1 MPSFS
6 VRQLVDENGDLA
18 LTRSYDPF
26 GLVLQETGSGEA
38 LFGFMGAQAG
48 GMGLLYVGGRYYDPR
63 TGRFLSPN
71 HDNFDPKR
79 PGTLNPY
86 LSIIFLGPLLL
97 LAGRRRLKGK
107 KRYVTI
113 WLLVGF
119 SLTTVLTGCGE
130 QESGGEAPTA
140 IPTDNGRANF
150 NANTYTTSYRNF
162 VSISGIAS
170 KSSAGTN
177 WSWANGMEWSCFAKF
192 TKGSMVG
199 ELAKCSRGCCYPA
212 KS

>member
-1 MPSFS
+1 MLIC
-6 VRQLVDENGDLA
+6 QLTNDTGNLT

-26 GLVLQETGSGEA
+26 SLVLQETGSGEA
-38 LFGFMGAQAG
+38 LFGFRGAQAG

-119 SLTTVLTGCGE
+119 SLTTVLTGC
-130 QESGGEAPTA
+130 QESGGDDPTA
-140 IPTDNGRANF
+140 AAIP
-150 NANTYTTSYRNF
+150 NASAIQQAPVASNTPAPAATATPTLPPATGTPPPTLTPTMTPCPMEVTAQHPRHRPPFHQVLSY
-162 VSISGIAS
+162 
-170 KSSAGTN
+170 
-177 WSWANGMEWSCFAKF
+177 
-192 TKGSMVG
+192 MV
-199 ELAKCSRGCCYPA
+199 
-212 KS
+212 

>member
-1 MPSFS
+1 LLFALGEVGDGDWHYYLGDAQFS
-6 VRQLVDENGDLA
+6 VRQLVTGNGDLA
-18 LTRSYDPF
+18 LSRSYDPF

-63 TGRFLSPN
+63 TGRFLTPN
-71 HDNFDPKR
+71 QDNFDPKR

-97 LAGRRRLKGK
+97 LVGRRRLKGK

-119 SLTTVLTGCGE
+119 SLTT
-130 QESGGEAPTA
+130 
-140 IPTDNGRANF
+140 I
-150 NANTYTTSYRNF
+150 
-162 VSISGIAS
+162 
-170 KSSAGTN
+170 
-177 WSWANGMEWSCFAKF
+177 
-192 TKGSMVG
+192 
-199 ELAKCSRGCCYPA
+199 
-212 KS
+212 